1 MNIMLCCSAGLSTSI
16 VCSKMRKYSEEN
28 GLGDKI
34 WATSLQQAKDE
45 MLTADIVL
53 IGPHMRAMGKTVAEL
68 AEKLNVPCMIID
80 QMDYAYGN
88 AKAVYTKMQKVLEN
102 KKG

>member
-1 MNIMLCCSAGLSTSI
+1 MTRISSRLDICESA
-16 VCSKMRKYSEEN
+16 VEN
-28 GLGDKI
+28 
-34 WATSLQQAKDE
+34 AK
-45 MLTADIVL
+45 
-53 IGPHMRAMGKTVAEL
+53 EL

-88 AKAVYTKMQKVLEN
+88 AKSIYLKIQKVLEN